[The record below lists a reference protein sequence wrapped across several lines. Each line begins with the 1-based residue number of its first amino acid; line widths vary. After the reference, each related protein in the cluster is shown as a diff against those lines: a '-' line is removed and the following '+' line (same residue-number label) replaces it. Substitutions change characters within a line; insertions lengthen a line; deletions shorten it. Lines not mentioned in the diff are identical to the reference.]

1 MNQVD
6 CSTDKGVSMIK
17 LFKYF
22 KWWYYPLIILIV
34 GLVYLQVDFDLKLVD
49 YMRVIVTL
57 VGQAG
62 QTGESQ
68 TSEILRNGLEML
80 GYSLVSILATIIVY
94 YISARIGAN
103 FVKDL
108 RKRLFDKI
116 DGFSLEE
123 INQFSTSSLIT
134 RSTNDITQVQMV
146 TIILL
151 RLAVTAPITAIRAI
165 LKITNIDITLT
176 MPVIYGVIAV
186 VVMISLIFIF
196 VTPKF
201 KVMQALND
209 ELNLVTRENL
219 TGLRVVRAHN
229 AERYEQSKFEKTNTK
244 LTGVNLF
251 VNRAMQ
257 MMMPGMQL
265 VMNSVSLAV
274 TWVGASLIFNNQL
287 GSNPLEGIGIQ
298 SQFSIYGFQILFS
311 FMMLTMLFIMVPRGA
326 VSGRRIYEV
335 LSTVPKIKDIEH
347 PLEIPTDVKTT
358 ITFDNVCFKY
368 PGANECVLEDIS
380 FEAKAGETV
389 AFIGST
395 GSGKST
401 IINLIPR
408 FYDVTSGE
416 IKINGVN
423 IKDVKQ
429 SDLLDQI
436 GYVPQKGL
444 LFSGTIESNLKLGKQ
459 HASEADIHEA
469 LDIAQAKNFVSRLD
483 NGLQSEVAQ
492 GGKNFSGG
500 QRQRLCIARA
510 IVKDPQIYIFDDSF
524 SALDYNTDRAL
535 RSALKVKT
543 DHAINFIVAQR
554 IGTIL
559 NADRIIVLDK
569 GRAVGIGTHKEL
581 LEQNQ
586 VYQEMAYSQLS
597 KEELLDATK

>member
-1 MNQVD
+1 MV
-6 CSTDKGVSMIK
+6 K
-17 LFKYF
+17 LIKYF
-22 KWWYYPLIILIV
+22 KWWYYPLIGLII
-34 GLVYLQVDFDLKLVD
+34 GLVYIQVDFDLKLVD

-57 VGQAG
+57 VGQAH
-62 QTGESQ
+62 QTGVSQ
-68 TSEILRNGLEML
+68 SSEILKNGLEML
-80 GYSLVSILATIIVY
+80 GFSLISIGATIAVY

-116 DGFSLEE
+116 DSFSLEE
-123 INQFSTSSLIT
+123 INQFSTSSLIN

-146 TIILL
+146 TIVIL
-151 RLAVTAPITAIRAI
+151 RLAVTAPIMAIRAI

-176 MPVIYGVIAV
+176 MPIIIGVIAV

-201 KVMQALND
+201 KVMQDLND
-209 ELNLVTRENL
+209 SLNLVTRENL

-229 AERYEQSKFEKTNTK
+229 AEGYERSKFEKTNTK

-265 VMNSVSLAV
+265 VMNSVGLAV
-274 TWVGASLIFNNQL
+274 TWIGASLIFKNQL
-287 GSNPLEGIGIQ
+287 GANPIDGIGIM
-298 SQFSIYGFQILFS
+298 SQFSIYSFQIIFS

-326 VSGRRIYEV
+326 VSGKRITAV
-335 LSTVPKIKDIEH
+335 LSTEPKVKDIDD
-347 PLEIPTDVKTT
+347 PKPIPTDVKTT
-358 ITFDNVCFKY
+358 ISFEDVCFQY
-368 PGANECVLEDIS
+368 PSANECVLENIS
-380 FEAKAGETV
+380 FEAEEGQTI
-389 AFIGST
+389 AFVGST

-401 IINLIPR
+401 VINLIPR
-408 FYDVTSGE
+408 FYDVTRGE
-416 IKINGVN
+416 IKVNGVN

-429 SDLLDQI
+429 AELLDLI

-444 LFSGTIESNLKLGKQ
+444 LFSGTVESNLKLGKTD
-459 HASEADIHEA
+459 ATAEELDEA
-469 LDIAQAKNFVSRLD
+469 LDISQSKNFVGRLES
-483 NGLQSEVAQ
+483 GITSAVSQ

-510 IVKDPQIYIFDDSF
+510 IVKQPKIFIFDDSF

-543 DHAINFIVAQR
+543 SKAINLIVAQR

-559 NADRIIVLDK
+559 NADKIIVLEK
-569 GRAVGIGTHKEL
+569 GRAVGIGTHKFL
-581 LEQNQ
+581 LETNK

-597 KEELLDATK
+597 KEELLDATR

>member
-1 MNQVD
+1 
-6 CSTDKGVSMIK
+6 MIK

-80 GYSLVSILATIIVY
+80 GYSLVSILATILVY

-186 VVMISLIFIF
+186 VVMISMIFIF

-326 VSGRRIYEV
+326 VSGKRIYEV
-335 LSTVPKIKDIEH
+335 LSTVPKIKDIDH
-347 PLEIPTDVKTT
+347 PLEIPSDVKTT

-368 PGANECVLEDIS
+368 PGANECVLENIS

>member
-1 MNQVD
+1 
-6 CSTDKGVSMIK
+6 MIK

>member
-1 MNQVD
+1 
-6 CSTDKGVSMIK
+6 MIK

-186 VVMISLIFIF
+186 VFMISLIFIF

-265 VMNSVSLAV
+265 VMNGVSLAV

-368 PGANECVLEDIS
+368 PGANECVLENIT

-416 IKINGVN
+416 IRINGVN